1 MEFMMKL
8 FRFVICSAVIY
19 GCFEGNVAKI
29 GAENAA
35 LEEKT
40 NKVGG
45 EENKF
50 VILDEEFPNAS
61 YPELKTKSEKDGERK
76 EYSAYTVD
84 DEDGEKE
91 ISGDEEDYVQSDEP
105 SPLDGNDKSVN
116 VQPESSSY
124 SITTSTRA
132 LEQTVSAN
140 ATTTFVTTAPIGNAT
155 VYITPTKRTDGNSSN
170 TVATNPLFSSPYM
183 SGGNTIDTAAAAKSS
198 IHAPPPSSRASKPYS
213 AIVSR
218 SMSVNPTGL
227 TTKQTKTIETTT
239 KGGGDVQNQKDPTPN
254 ETEDRKTLFGFVTIE
269 ILVALLA
276 GAACA
281 VILLVF
287 LVHRLK
293 KRNEGSYE
301 LQETINLKTAAYA
314 EEKEVFV

>member
-1 MEFMMKL
+1 MQV
-8 FRFVICSAVIY
+8 FRFVICSAIIY
-19 GCFEGNVAKI
+19 SCFDGKVAKI
-29 GAENAA
+29 GAENSA

-40 NKVGG
+40 NKGGG

-61 YPELKTKSEKDGERK
+61 YPELKTKNKKDGERI
-76 EYSAYTVD
+76 EYSDYTVD

-91 ISGDEEDYVQSDEP
+91 TSGDEVDEYVQSDEP
-105 SPLDGNDKSVN
+105 AAPLDGNDGSLN
-116 VQPESSSY
+116 VQSTLNSEKL
-124 SITTSTRA
+124 SIATSTRA
-132 LEQTVSAN
+132 VGQTASAN
-140 ATTTFVTTAPIGNAT
+140 ATNFVTTASSSNST
-155 VYITPTKRTDGNSSN
+155 VKIHTTTRTDGNSSN
-170 TVATNPLFSSPYM
+170 SFATNPLFSTSYVNT
-183 SGGNTIDTAAAAKSS
+183 SIEGNTIEVTVKSS
-198 IHAPPPSSRASKPYS
+198 TPSPSKPSSSV
-213 AIVSR
+213 ISR
-218 SMSVNPTGL
+218 STSVNPTGL
-227 TTKQTKTIETTT
+227 TTAQIKTTETTT
-239 KGGGDVQNQKDPTPN
+239 KDGGDILNQKDPTPN

-287 LVHRLK
+287 LVYRLK

-301 LQETINLKTAAYA
+301 LQETLNLKTAAYA

>member
-1 MEFMMKL
+1 MKV

-19 GCFEGNVAKI
+19 SCFDGKVTKI
-29 GAENAA
+29 GAENSA

-40 NKVGG
+40 NKGGG
-45 EENKF
+45 EENTF

-61 YPELKTKSEKDGERK
+61 YPEKNKTDGERIG
-76 EYSAYTVD
+76 YSDYTVD

-91 ISGDEEDYVQSDEP
+91 TSGDEDDEYVQSDEP
-105 SPLDGNDKSVN
+105 AAPPDGNDGSLNVKSSLSS
-116 VQPESSSY
+116 VQKL
-124 SITTSTRA
+124 SIATSTRA
-132 LEQTVSAN
+132 VVDQTASAN
-140 ATTTFVTTAPIGNAT
+140 ATTNFVTTASASNST
-155 VYITPTKRTDGNSSN
+155 VKIQPTTRTDGNSSN
-170 TVATNPLFSSPYM
+170 TVATNPLFSTSYV
-183 SGGNTIDTAAAAKSS
+183 SIGGNTIEVTVKTSTQS
-198 IHAPPPSSRASKPYS
+198 PSKPSSAV
-213 AIVSR
+213 IIR
-218 SMSVNPTGL
+218 STSVNPTGL
-227 TTKQTKTIETTT
+227 TTVQIKTIETTT
-239 KGGGDVQNQKDPTPN
+239 KDGGDTLNQKDPTPN

-287 LVHRLK
+287 LVYRLK

-301 LQETINLKTAAYA
+301 LQEILNLKTAGYA

>member
-1 MEFMMKL
+1 MKV
-8 FRFVICSAVIY
+8 FRFVICSVVIY

-61 YPELKTKSEKDGERK
+61 YPKLKTKSEKDGERK

-105 SPLDGNDKSVN
+105 SPLDGNDKSLN
-116 VQPESSSY
+116 VQSSLNSGQKL

-132 LEQTVSAN
+132 VEQTVSAN
-140 ATTTFVTTAPIGNAT
+140 ATTNFVTTAPTGNAT
-155 VYITPTKRTDGNSSN
+155 VYITPTTRTDGNSSN
-170 TVATNPLFSSPYM
+170 TVATNPLFSTPYT
-183 SGGNTIDTAAAAKSS
+183 SGGNTIDTAAAKSL
-198 IHAPPPSSRASKPYS
+198 IHTPPPPSRAPEPSS
-213 AIVSR
+213 AVVSR
-218 SMSVNPTGL
+218 STSVNPTGL

-301 LQETINLKTAAYA
+301 LQETVNLKTAAYA